1 MRVLV
6 IGAGVAGA
14 SVAWSLTR
22 RGAEVVVVDRLHD
35 GAATLAGAGIV
46 RASLGITEP
55 GFVEAYAAA
64 VRHYPEAIR
73 DLGDASGR
81 DVADEVGYRVVGGLW
96 LSADDD
102 ALADVEA
109 RLRAFDAAQVGT
121 VSRLDPAQ
129 AHDAFPAA
137 AADLAAVHVTQAARV
152 DGRRLRLALLAAA
165 RAHGAVVHDDD
176 ARLSPAGA
184 AAELG
189 SGERIDADHVV
200 VAAGTWT
207 PEVLAPRG
215 VSVPITP
222 QRGQISHLGLPG
234 TDTSRW
240 ATATAI
246 GSSHYLLAFD
256 DSRVV
261 VGATRERDAGTDY
274 RVTAAGQAEVL
285 REALAVAPGL
295 ADATLLE
302 TRVGFRPTSPD
313 GVPIVGRVADDVT
326 VVTGFGASGLTLGPY
341 VGERVAD
348 DVLGLGPDDTPGPPR
363 ALAAFDPSRFTTGSR

>member
-6 IGAGVAGA
+6 LGAGIAGA
-14 SVAWSLTR
+14 SVAWSLAR

-64 VRHYPEAIR
+64 VRHYPTAMR
-73 DLGDASGR
+73 DLGDALGR
-81 DVADEVGYRVVGGLW
+81 DATDEVGYRVVGGLW
-96 LSADDD
+96 LSDDD
-102 ALADVEA
+102 AALADVEG

-129 AHDAFPAA
+129 ARDLFPAA
-137 AADLAAVHVTQAARV
+137 APDLAAVHVTQAARV

-165 RAHGAVVHDDD
+165 RTHGAVTRDAD
-176 ARLSPAGA
+176 ARLAPDGTAV
-184 AAELG
+184 ELG
-189 SGERIDADHVV
+189 SGERVAADHVV

-207 PEVLAPRG
+207 PDALAPRG
-215 VSVPITP
+215 LAVPVTP

-234 TDTSRW
+234 TDTSHW

-256 DSRVV
+256 DARVV

-302 TRVGFRPTSPD
+302 TRVGFRPTSRD
-313 GVPIVGRVADDVT
+313 GVPVVGRVADDVT
-326 VVTGFGASGLTLGPY
+326 VVTGYGASGLTLGPY

-348 DVLGLGPDDTPGPPR
+348 DVLGTLPDDAPDRR
-363 ALAAFDPSRFTTGSR
+363 ALAAFDPARFGSGPR

>member
-14 SVAWSLTR
+14 SVAWSLAR

-64 VRHYPEAIR
+64 VRHYPAAMR
-73 DLGDASGR
+73 DLGDALGV
-81 DVADEVGYRVVGGLW
+81 DVGEEVGYRVVGGLW
-96 LSADDD
+96 LSRDDA

-109 RLRAFDAAQVGT
+109 RLRALDAEQVGT

-129 AHDAFPAA
+129 AREAFPAA
-137 AADLAAVHVTQAARV
+137 APDLAAVHVSQAARV

-165 RAHGAVVHDDD
+165 RAHGATTHGDD
-176 ARLSPAGA
+176 ARLSPDGTAV
-184 AAELG
+184 ELG
-189 SGERIDADHVV
+189 SGGRVGADHVV

-207 PEVLAPRG
+207 PDVLAPRG
-215 VSVPITP
+215 LTVPVAP

-234 TDTSRW
+234 TGTSRW
-240 ATATAI
+240 AVATAV

-302 TRVGFRPTSPD
+302 TRVGFRPTSQD
-313 GVPIVGRVADDVT
+313 GVPIVGRLADDVT
-326 VVTGFGASGLTLGPY
+326 VVTGYGASGLTLGPY

-348 DVLGLGPDDTPGPPR
+348 DVLGITTAEHAQPR
-363 ALAAFDPSRFTTGSR
+363 PALTAFDPARFAGPR